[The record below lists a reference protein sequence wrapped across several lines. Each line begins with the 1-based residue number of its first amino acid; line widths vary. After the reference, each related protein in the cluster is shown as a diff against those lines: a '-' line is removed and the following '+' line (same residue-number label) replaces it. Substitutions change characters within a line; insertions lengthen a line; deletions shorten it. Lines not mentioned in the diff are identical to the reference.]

1 VKWNYAVYILLLVV
15 VGCRIAL
22 WAKFKG
28 DDRGRRVGVSTLQ
41 LLIAIVAVA
50 MLNWFPHAGWEVLLS
65 ALAGIVALSFVPAKK
80 PT

>member
-1 VKWNYAVYILLLVV
+1 
-15 VGCRIAL
+15 
-22 WAKFKG
+22 
-28 DDRGRRVGVSTLQ
+28 VGVSTLQ

-50 MLNWFPHAGWEVLLS
+50 ILNWFPLAGWEVLLS